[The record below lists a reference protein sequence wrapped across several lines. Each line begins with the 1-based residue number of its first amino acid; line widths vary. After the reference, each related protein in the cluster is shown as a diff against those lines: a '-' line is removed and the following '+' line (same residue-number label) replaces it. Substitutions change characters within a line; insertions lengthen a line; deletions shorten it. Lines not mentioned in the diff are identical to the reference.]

1 MELGLLVP
9 GRHGNLYDF
18 SEDSIEDIR
27 WIHKLKEMG
36 FLLKEIQKVL
46 SLRRTSNWVEPQ
58 EIAEYLI
65 LLDKKR
71 KSLRK
76 DIENIE
82 DEIARIEEEEKSFT
96 IETAGDK
103 VLVGAPL
110 KALEYL
116 RCPFCGEAFAVEQV
130 QMNSRYIYNGKL
142 ACSCGYALRSGTESF
157 CHPARQMK
165 RTGVRI
171 WSGKNIKT
179 FPHLW

>member
-65 LLDKKR
+65 LLDKKK
-71 KSLRK
+71 KSLRE
-76 DIENIE
+76 DIENIK

-96 IETAGDK
+96 IETAGGQGSGRGS
-103 VLVGAPL
+103 VEGSGISALSFLRGGVCCGAG
-110 KALEYL
+110 ADEQQIYL
-116 RCPFCGEAFAVEQV
+116 
-130 QMNSRYIYNGKL
+130 
-142 ACSCGYALRSGTESF
+142 
-157 CHPARQMK
+157 
-165 RTGVRI
+165 
-171 WSGKNIKT
+171 
-179 FPHLW
+179 